1 MILSA
6 SASHALRAVASL
18 AGSASGDVTLGRD
31 LARRIGTPGGYL
43 SKVLASLARSGILV
57 ATRGVKGG
65 YRLAR
70 PADRIRLI
78 EVVLPFEGRRALPGC
93 LLRPDRPCRT
103 TRPCSAHA
111 LWRGVNKTYTDFLE
125 KTTVADIQAG
135 EGDLDQG
142 RPRKVTP
149 RAAGPR
155 RGHSKASRGRA

>member
-18 AGSASGDVTLGRD
+18 AGSASGEATLGRD
-31 LARRIGTPGGYL
+31 LAQRIGTPGGYL
-43 SKVLASLARSGILV
+43 AKVLASLARSGILV

-93 LLRPDRPCRT
+93 LLRPDRPCRAS
-103 TRPCSAHA
+103 RPCSAHD
-111 LWRGVNKTYTDFLE
+111 LWRGVSKRYTDFLE
-125 KTTVADIQAG
+125 KTTVADIRG
-135 EGDLDQG
+135 GVGDLDPARARG
-142 RPRKVTP
+142 ASPRV
-149 RAAGPR
+149 AGPR
-155 RGHSKASRGRA
+155 RRRSRTPRRRA